1 MLLIKF
7 LLFVYVCNSFYVFF
21 KYLNFLYL
29 RAYFVKTICCNKKAT
44 NDKVSLNSF
53 NRISFF
59 YKLITLFLFPF
70 KIGMFNLIIFIL
82 SNLLILPTEN
92 FGNIWDLVL
101 KADSHIISL
110 HYFWQLEITERSL
123 SKIQLLLFI
132 SINSF
137 PYIAFNKTKMTIK

>member
-1 MLLIKF
+1 MFSSNILIFYIWEHILLKLSVAIRKKLMRRF
-7 LLFVYVCNSFYVFF
+7 LWIVL
-21 KYLNFLYL
+21 
-29 RAYFVKTICCNKKAT
+29 IE
-44 NDKVSLNSF
+44 SL
-53 NRISFF
+53 F

-137 PYIAFNKTKMTIK
+137 PYIVFNKIKMTKK